1 MDPYS
6 LRSKPH
12 DLPST
17 LQGKCAKYKPGRGI
31 ARTMQTSAYPRPMT
45 SKKDPPTPSAT
56 PPKTPET
63 EPAKQP
69 IEVVTEVIANAIGHL
84 RGLQG
89 PDVAKAVSG
98 VQREVQNLVSSVE
111 EKANDPA
118 TRKAAAQEVERLIEL
133 FTKTGAALGGA
144 LAAYKEPVVKAM
156 QGVDMQKAADTLRML
171 ADWMKN
177 PTAEREAEVKKAVG
191 ELEATMGPMVG
202 HDPAREEQKRRDEIK
217 ADVKASLDEI
227 FRGKKKP
234 TT

>member
-17 LQGKCAKYKPGRGI
+17 LPAKCAKYKQGRGI
-31 ARTMQTSAYPRPMT
+31 ARTMKTPAYLRPMT
-45 SKKDPPTPSAT
+45 SKKDPPKPTSTPS
-56 PPKTPET
+56 KTPDT
-63 EPAKQP
+63 EAAKQP

-84 RGLQG
+84 RGLQSE
-89 PDVAKAVSG
+89 DVAKAVSG
-98 VQREVQNLVSSVE
+98 VQREVQSLVSSVE
-111 EKANDPA
+111 QKANDPA
-118 TRKAAAQEVERLIEL
+118 TRQAAAQEIEKLIEL

-144 LAAYKEPVVKAM
+144 LAAYKEPVMKAM

-177 PTAEREAEVKKAVG
+177 PSAEREAEVKKAVG
-191 ELEATMGPMVG
+191 ELEATMGPLVG
-202 HDPAREEQKRRDEIK
+202 HDPVAEDRKRREEIK